1 MTKINYELEKPGFT
15 KLEVFDV
22 LGRLVDVLVNE
33 YKQAGN
39 YTLDFNG
46 SRLSSGVYFYKLQ
59 SNDFVDIKR
68 MVLIK

>member
-1 MTKINYELEKPGFT
+1 
-15 KLEVFDV
+15 LEVFDV
-22 LGRLVDVLVNE
+22 LGRLIDVLVKE

-46 SRLSSGVYFYKLQ
+46 SRLPSGVYFYKLQ
-59 SNDFVDIKR
+59 SNDFVVIKR